1 MGVSIKLLLGDGVE
15 DSGTK
20 STDFKAA
27 LPD

>member
-15 DSGTK
+15 GSGTK
-20 STDFKAA
+20 STDFKAT